1 MIFTILVALDI
12 SGQECGNTRVL
23 YPNSQTQ
30 DQYVIEGLNVN
41 IFRVGL
47 YTNATGN
54 VSNAC
59 DDFTNGAELRF
70 TDKSPLSDGQISTFK
85 MVSFL
90 NFILMMYL

>member
-1 MIFTILVALDI
+1 LIFTILVALDI

-59 DDFTNGAELRF
+59 DDL
-70 TDKSPLSDGQISTFK
+70 TFK